1 MRLIII
7 GCEYSGTTT
16 LSFELAKWGRK
27 TFIDTKKENPGNQWD
42 LNAFHDH
49 WKIPHLNN
57 FVVPNNVDEEK
68 SIISEFPD
76 SARGDW
82 SRTGL
87 TEEEQNMVLELSPR
101 LKEMFQRYHLE
112 YHLQK
117 AFYKNKH
124 HIMVGAHIE
133 EGIYAPLYFEYGGPG
148 QYADRNIT
156 MRNYEKQIL
165 EMAPDTI
172 LILVKATP
180 EIIKK
185 RMIEFPHNKS
195 LLKEQDIEYVLNR
208 FEEEYKKSLINHK
221 ICINT
226 TTNSIQESFEEL
238 INEVNSYISL

>member
-16 LSFELAKWGRK
+16 LSFELAKWGK
-27 TFIDTKKENPGNQWD
+27 KNFIDTKKEQSKGQWN

-57 FVVPNNVDEEK
+57 FVVPSSTNEEK

-76 SARGDW
+76 AARGDW

-117 AFYKNKH
+117 AFYRNEH

-133 EGIYAPLYFEYGGPG
+133 EGIYAPLYFRYGGPG
-148 QYADRNIT
+148 EYADRNIT

-165 EMAPDTI
+165 EIAPDTI
-172 LILVKATP
+172 LILVKASP
-180 EIIKK
+180 QIIKK
-185 RMIEFPHNKS
+185 RMFEFPHNKS
-195 LLKEQDIEYVLNR
+195 LLKEKDIEYVLDR
-208 FEEEYKKSLINHK
+208 FEEEYNKSLIKHK
-221 ICINT
+221 ITINT
-226 TTNSIQESFEEL
+226 TINSINESFEEL
-238 INEVNSYISL
+238 INKLKNYIPL

>member
-16 LSFELAKWGRK
+16 LSFELAKWGK
-27 TFIDTKKENPGNQWD
+27 KNLIDTKKENPDTQWD

-57 FVVPNNVDEEK
+57 FVVPSNLDEEK

-76 SARGDW
+76 AVRGDW

-87 TEEEQNMVLELSPR
+87 TEKEQNMILGLTPR

-133 EGIYAPLYFEYGGPG
+133 EGIYAPLYFNYGGEH
-148 QYADRNIT
+148 QYANRKIT

-165 EMAPDTI
+165 EIAPDTI
-172 LILVKATP
+172 LILVKASP
-180 EIIKK
+180 ETIKK
-185 RMIEFPHNKS
+185 RMLEFPHNKS
-195 LLKEQDIEYVLNR
+195 LLKEKDIEYVLNR
-208 FEEEYKKSLINHK
+208 FEEEYKESLIKHK
-221 ICINT
+221 ICITT
-226 TTNSIQESFEEL
+226 TTNTIEESFKEL
-238 INEVNSYISL
+238 INKINYYISL